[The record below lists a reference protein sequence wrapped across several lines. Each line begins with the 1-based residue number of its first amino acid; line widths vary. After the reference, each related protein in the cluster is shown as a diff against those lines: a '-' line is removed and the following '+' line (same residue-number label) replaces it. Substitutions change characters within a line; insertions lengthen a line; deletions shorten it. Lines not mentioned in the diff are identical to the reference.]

1 MLDCKTIYEKKMD
14 SLKQRLSQ
22 GYNREVLVII
32 NATDNYGAKIY
43 THQIEKD
50 CEKVGITYKTFSP
63 DYFNFMK
70 GKEEIEFLNFIE
82 YLIQAEDV
90 GGIILQNP
98 LPEYI
103 TNEGKEKIKQMLSW
117 NKKDIDCFSFPN
129 CNYLPATVWSALNFI
144 SLNNEN
150 GRDLSGQ
157 VICVV
162 GRSKNLGLP
171 LTQKLIERGATVISC
186 NSKTPLGVM
195 KEFVRTSDVIVSVVG
210 KAGLIKADWISNW
223 QVCVDVGISQGS
235 DGKLSGDFEKKIY
248 DRVAV
253 YTPVPGGIG
262 LTTRTELLENFINAI
277 GL

>member
-1 MLDCKTIYEKKMD
+1 MFDCKTIYEKKID
-14 SLKQRLSQ
+14 SLKQRLTQ
-22 GYNREVLVII
+22 GYNNEVLVII
-32 NATDNYGAKIY
+32 NATDNYGAKVY

-50 CEKVGITYKTFSP
+50 CEKVGIIHKTFSSEL
-63 DYFNFMK
+63 FNFIE
-70 GKEEIEFLNFIE
+70 GKEENEFISIIENLVKMDN
-82 YLIQAEDV
+82 V

-98 LPEYI
+98 LPTYV
-103 TNEGKEKIKQMLSW
+103 TNEGKEKIKQILNWS
-117 NKKDIDCFSFPN
+117 KKDIDCFSFPN

-157 VICVV
+157 VVCVI

-171 LTQKLIERGATVISC
+171 LTQKLIERGATVVSC
-186 NSKTPLGVM
+186 NSKTPLSIM
-195 KEFVRTSDVIVSVVG
+195 KEFIRTSDVVVSVVG

-223 QVCVDVGISQGS
+223 QVCVDVGISQGP
-235 DGKLSGDFEKKIY
+235 DGKLSGDFEKEIY

-262 LTTRTELLENFINAI
+262 LTTRAELLENFVNAI